1 MALNK
6 YQQDLVADLK
16 SSDDKKVLSA
26 LDRFDKHAS
35 GDLIIPLLDLF
46 ASAEGQAKERSAIML
61 RELKVSA
68 AEKILVDALGKKKYA
83 AIKTDILSFL
93 WNSGC
98 QPGERVFDIVSA
110 GLTGDY
116 MLAFEALTLIDTLDG
131 PFEETD
137 LIEAQLAAKEF
148 LVVNQK
154 DDRFEL
160 VAKLLEKLRQMDS
173 RVLD

>member
-6 YQQDLVADLK
+6 HQQNLVTDLN
-16 SSDDKKVLSA
+16 SSDNKKILSA

-46 ASAEGQAKERSAIML
+46 ASSNGQAKDRSASML

-68 AEKILVDALGKKKYA
+68 AEKILVDALSKKKYA
-83 AIKTDILSFL
+83 AIKTDIFSFL

-98 QPGERVFDIVSA
+98 QPGERIFDIVSS
-110 GLTGDY
+110 GLSGDY
-116 MLAFEALTLIDTLDG
+116 MLAFESLTLIDTLDG

-137 LIEAQLAAKEF
+137 LIEAQLVAKEF
-148 LVVNQK
+148 LVRNQK

-160 VAKLLEKLRQMDS
+160 VAKLLEKLREMDS
-173 RVLD
+173 RVVD